1 MLASIEKIYS
11 LYPSLQY
18 LYLKDKFSLSTALK
32 VAKAIQLTDELL
44 VPYEKIRLDIVKKY
58 FESDGQLKKDIN
70 QEEAKSKVEEFNSLT
85 SSEQVEFS
93 LKPYTLSNNDFNDMD
108 MSVTRLLPLNKEMI
122 DLSIPKDE
130 LKTVKVP
137 DIRTLKSSASALGL
151 AEVPLSSDTFKSLWN
166 LNVTLFSIEN
176 TSTDTEFSLPDVT
189 IHLNEL
195 EKIIKVP
202 PASLAP
208 LLCFVE

>member
-44 VPYEKIRLDIVKKY
+44 VPYEKIRLDIAKKY

-108 MSVTRLLPLNKEMI
+108 MSF
-122 DLSIPKDE
+122 
-130 LKTVKVP
+130 
-137 DIRTLKSSASALGL
+137 
-151 AEVPLSSDTFKSLWN
+151 EVYIN
-166 LNVTLFSIEN
+166 
-176 TSTDTEFSLPDVT
+176 
-189 IHLNEL
+189 
-195 EKIIKVP
+195 
-202 PASLAP
+202 
-208 LLCFVE
+208 CR

>member
-1 MLASIEKIYS
+1 MLTSIEKIYS

-44 VPYEKIRLDIVKKY
+44 VPYEKIRLDISKKY

-70 QEEAKSKVEEFNSLT
+70 QEEAKSKVEEFNSLI

-108 MSVTRLLPLNKEMI
+108 TSVTRLLPLNKEMI
-122 DLSIPKDE
+122 DLNIPKDE

-137 DIRTLKSSASALGL
+137 DIRVLKSSASALGL
-151 AEVPLSSDTFKSLWN
+151 AELPLSSSTFKSLWN
-166 LNVTLFSIEN
+166 LNLVLSSIEN
-176 TSTDTEFSLPDVT
+176 TSTDTEFSLPDIT
-189 IHLNEL
+189 IRLNEL
-195 EKIIKVP
+195 ERIIKVA

-208 LLCFVE
+208 LLDFVE

>member
-1 MLASIEKIYS
+1 MLVSIEKIYS

-44 VPYEKIRLDIVKKY
+44 VPYEKIRLDIAKKY

-93 LKPYTLSNNDFNDMD
+93 LRPYTLSNNDFNDMD
-108 MSVTRLLPLNKEMI
+108 ASVTRLLPLNKEMI
-122 DLSIPKDE
+122 DLSIPKNE

-137 DIRTLKSSASALGL
+137 DIRNLKSSASALGL
-151 AEVPLSSDTFKSLWN
+151 AELPLSSSTFKSLWN
-166 LNVTLFSIEN
+166 LNLVLSSIEN
-176 TSTDTEFSLPDVT
+176 TSTDTEFSLPDIT
-189 IHLNEL
+189 IRLNEL
-195 EKIIKVP
+195 EKIIKVA

-208 LLCFVE
+208 LLDFVE